1 MQIRGKSSEFQ
12 LIVTDYSPVQKGDT
26 GLSFGTLTP
35 SLQRQMGR
43 LNWGHVPHERPVCL
57 SLSSRGY
64 FSIIM
69 IPGIFSPL
77 IWLPVFFGESYFS
90 GRSLCLGCFGV
101 GLFLPLALGPLW
113 HLFLPAR
120 KLRDRS
126 LFQPLADLLVEPK
139 TRKKWAMKGSMFK
152 LKYHT
157 FHNQVLWSGFPAVM
171 KMIIWLPVFVIN
183 SCTHHAVDY
192 HVHFALK
199 SKSNK
204 WTIKKIVKSTN
215 LACQLLS
222 LKGLANYCIH
232 YWSQIF

>member
-1 MQIRGKSSEFQ
+1 MLWKVWSCSKWETLLCFKHQRVLFNFH
-12 LIVTDYSPVQKGDT
+12 DT
-26 GLSFGTLTP
+26 S
-35 SLQRQMGR
+35 
-43 LNWGHVPHERPVCL
+43 
-57 SLSSRGY
+57 
-64 FSIIM
+64 
-69 IPGIFSPL
+69 GIFSSL
-77 IWLPVFFGESYFS
+77 IWLPVFFGESNFS
-90 GRSLCLGCFGV
+90 CRSLCLGCFGV
-101 GLFLPLALGPLW
+101 GFFLPLALGPLW

-126 LFQPLADLLVEPK
+126 LFQPLAYLLVEPK
-139 TRKKWAMKGSMFK
+139 TRKKWAMKGSK
-152 LKYHT
+152 EAWKEHYSQL
-157 FHNQVLWSGFPAVM
+157 LWSGLPAVM

-204 WTIKKIVKSTN
+204 WTFKKIVKSTN

-222 LKGLANYCIH
+222 LKGLANYCMH